1 MAYEESLTCI
11 SLPISATLAA
21 SQYRFVKMGAAGTVA
36 VQSVAGAAC
45 TGVNQGNESVVGTP
59 AEIAVSGVSKVVLGA
74 TLSTAGVNIM
84 SDNAGRAVLATT
96 GKYIIGKLLST
107 GVAND
112 VVEILIDKE
121 GIAD

>member
-1 MAYEESLTCI
+1 MAYEESLVSI

-21 SQYRFVKMGAAGTVA
+21 SQYRFVKMNAAGTVA
-36 VQSVAGAAC
+36 VQSVSGDPC

-59 AEIAVSGVSKVVLGA
+59 AQIAVGGVSKIVLGA
-74 TLSTAGVNIM
+74 TLSTAGVNVM

-96 GKYIIGKLLST
+96 GEYIMGKLLST

-112 VVEILIDKE
+112 IAEILIDKE